1 MSQGLPQKLELNNGG
16 TNVYKPPDMGG
27 AAKQVQMLRQLT
39 GGKNKNKKGGSDKII
54 VPQNPNANPSMNAI
68 NTALTQI
75 AGQANANAKFDSK
88 VGGGK
93 RRRKTKKMKR
103 SRKRSKKTRNPPFR
117 KRWSQKLK

>member
-1 MSQGLPQKLELNNGG
+1 MSQGLPAPVKIETGG
-16 TNVYKPPDMGG
+16 TNVYKPLEISG

-54 VPQNPNANPSMNAI
+54 VPPNGG
-68 NTALTQI
+68 TATSKIMENLAQI
-75 AGQANANAKFDSK
+75 AGQANANARFDAR
-88 VGGGK
+88 GGGR

-117 KRWSQKLK
+117 KRWSQKMK

>member
-1 MSQGLPQKLELNNGG
+1 MSAGLPQKLELNNGG
-16 TNVYKPPDMGG
+16 TNVYKPPDMDG
-27 AAKQVQMLRQLT
+27 AAKQVQMLKQLT
-39 GGKNKNKKGGSDKII
+39 GGKNKNKKGGNKII
-54 VPQNPNANPSMNAI
+54 VPPNGG
-68 NTALTQI
+68 TATSKIMENLTQI
-75 AGQANANAKFDSK
+75 TGQANANAKFDSK